1 MDIGESPGAVLRAW
15 ASTAVGKGRINP
27 RAFAELKELI
37 DAMDAGGRAGPVAPG
52 RPPSV
57 AGATPRSGRAARDG
71 EGPREAVR
79 RLLGQLG

>member
-1 MDIGESPGAVLRAW
+1 MLLRETPGAVLRAW
-15 ASTAVGKGRINP
+15 ASKAVGEGRINP
-27 RAFAELKELI
+27 RAFAELKELF
-37 DAMDAGGRAGPVAPG
+37 DAMDAGGRAAPVLPG

-71 EGPREAVR
+71 EGPREADR